1 MIWNKLLINFIQR
14 ENNMKEQIPENLL
27 KVISIGVANH
37 FSRPLLFTERPILVQ
52 DKCLY
57 SLKIFHWYFH
67 VPTVL
72 YKKYMEWRLKR
83 KGHCTCECH
92 YKTGFYHCFDRH
104 CCNESHKHFLKENNM
119 FKKIIRNY
127 RIKRLTVLH
136 QQQTYL
142 ENYYEHHYPDMSEK
156 ERENFYV
163 LIIYAIEKIEKITEK
178 LYR

>member
-1 MIWNKLLINFIQR
+1 
-14 ENNMKEQIPENLL
+14 
-27 KVISIGVANH
+27 
-37 FSRPLLFTERPILVQ
+37 
-52 DKCLY
+52 
-57 SLKIFHWYFH
+57 
-67 VPTVL
+67 
-72 YKKYMEWRLKR
+72 
-83 KGHCTCECH
+83 
-92 YKTGFYHCFDRH
+92 
-104 CCNESHKHFLKENNM
+104 M

-156 ERENFYV
+156 ERENFYL